1 MSARTAASL
10 LALAILSLTPSAS
23 AQSKLPEGPP
33 VKGFLAACEGNDGWE
48 EPAPPVRIFG
58 NVYHVGTCGIVA
70 LLVASDEGHVLL
82 DTGPAGVASQ
92 VAANI
97 QALGFQLSDLK
108 WIVTSHEHGDHVGA
122 LAELKRLTGAQLAA
136 SPLAK
141 RPLETGETD
150 WRDPQA
156 GSIEGFE
163 GATVD
168 RVMRN
173 GEHLVLGPINL
184 TIHTTPGHAPG
195 STSWSWRSCE
205 GETCRNMVYA
215 DSISAVSSDEYRFSQ
230 QATYVDA
237 FARSLGKIAGLPC
250 EILITP
256 HPAASALHERLAGTQ
271 PLADQEACLNYALK
285 AQSALEARLAQE
297 KPNR

>member
-1 MSARTAASL
+1 MSAKVASL
-10 LALAILSLTPSAS
+10 FALVALASSAS
-23 AQSKLPEGPP
+23 AQTELPEGPS
-33 VKGFLAACEGNDGWE
+33 VETFLAACEGKDGWE
-48 EPAPPVRIFG
+48 DPSPPVRIFG
-58 NVYHVGTCGIVA
+58 NVYHVGTCGITV

-82 DTGPAGVASQ
+82 DTGTAGSAPL

-97 QALGFQLSDLK
+97 EALGFDPADVE
-108 WIVTSHEHGDHVGA
+108 WIVTSHEHHDHVGG
-122 LAELKRLTGAQLAA
+122 LAELKRRTGAQVAS
-136 SPLAK
+136 SPLAQ
-141 RPLETGETD
+141 RPLETGKPD

-163 GATVD
+163 GAPVE

-173 GEHLVLGPINL
+173 GEHLVLGPIDM

-195 STSWSWRSCE
+195 STTWSWRSCE
-205 GETCRNMVYA
+205 GETCRDVIYA
-215 DSISAVSSDEYRFSQ
+215 DSTSAVSADDYRFSQ

-237 FARSLGKIAGLPC
+237 FARSLGKIAALPC

-256 HPAASALHERLAGTQ
+256 HPSASALHERLAGTR
-271 PLADQEACLNYALK
+271 PLADPQACYNYAVE

-297 KPNR
+297 NPRR